1 MIIQLRIVEDLLW
14 NCDKNLM
21 AWNDFGFRCVPK
33 RFATFKQIYRNIAI
47 FYENFESPDSP
58 RFGFWEN
65 IVRSP
70 MISNL
75 LWMKSA
81 FYSRKTASTETGD
94 VTDNWERPPLRNLL
108 LGDILFVSLIPDI
121 RIMVNP
127 VKRSLEA
134 KVSNKNEVTET
145 NVNDN
150 IERTNF
156 EAMITDY

>member
-1 MIIQLRIVEDLLW
+1 
-14 NCDKNLM
+14 
-21 AWNDFGFRCVPK
+21 
-33 RFATFKQIYRNIAI
+33 
-47 FYENFESPDSP
+47 
-58 RFGFWEN
+58 
-65 IVRSP
+65 
-70 MISNL
+70 
-75 LWMKSA
+75 MKSA

-145 NVNDN
+145 NVNDD
-150 IERTNF
+150 IF
-156 EAMITDY
+156 EAMITDYQDEFSETVGEENNYNISNNKQAEPIVYEITRPQGPKWTK